1 MYANFKK
8 MFQKNRRDNEIYP
21 PPFIDNL
28 LLINILQKRYPLP
41 WKMGGDTFSCLGR
54 AMFN

>member
-1 MYANFKK
+1 MRFT
-8 MFQKNRRDNEIYP
+8 P
-21 PPFIDNL
+21 PQFIDNL